1 MSLSSPGT
9 VGAVPEDMETFFFL
23 KRLDKS
29 RRLFDTLID
38 AVMVYAIRDAISI
51 VIDDDVGLA
60 HIEQ

>member
-1 MSLSSPGT
+1 
-9 VGAVPEDMETFFFL
+9 METFFFL